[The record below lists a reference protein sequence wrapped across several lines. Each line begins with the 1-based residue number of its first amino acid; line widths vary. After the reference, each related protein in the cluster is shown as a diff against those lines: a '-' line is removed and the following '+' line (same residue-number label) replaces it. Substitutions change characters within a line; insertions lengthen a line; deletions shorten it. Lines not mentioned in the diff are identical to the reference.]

1 MKRISKLAAAALGA
15 ALLVPAVATT
25 AQAGSIHGCPDSSF
39 CFYYNSN
46 MQGSHD
52 SLRAPDNYGDLAG
65 YKFTS
70 SGKGQGMSVKNNA
83 ASVVNNTSCTARV
96 YVNSGYSGA
105 YDAYMNLQRGNLDV
119 TYNNN
124 ASLYY
129 RDGECG

>member
-1 MKRISKLAAAALGA
+1 MKRVPKLAAAALGA
-15 ALLVPAVATT
+15 ALLVPAFATT
-25 AQAGSIHGCPDSSF
+25 AQAGSIHGCPDDSF

-52 SLRAPDNYGDLAG
+52 VLRAPDNYGDLAG

-70 SGKGQGMSVKNNA
+70 AGKGKGLSVKNNA
-83 ASVVNNTSCTARV
+83 ASVVNNTFCTARV
-96 YVNSGYSGA
+96 YFNSGYTGP
-105 YDAYMNLQRGNLDV
+105 YDSFMNLQRGNLDD

-124 ASLYY
+124 ASLFY